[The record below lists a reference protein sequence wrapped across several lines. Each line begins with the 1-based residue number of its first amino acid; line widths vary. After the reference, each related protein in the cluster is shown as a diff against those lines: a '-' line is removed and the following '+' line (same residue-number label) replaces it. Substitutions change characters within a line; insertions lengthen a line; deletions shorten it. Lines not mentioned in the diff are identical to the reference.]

1 MGILGCT
8 MNPALKAIHP
18 QHHIGHLTEGHH
30 SNKGEQK
37 CGDLRM
43 SELKEDFLCL
53 DLEVKEG

>member
-1 MGILGCT
+1 

-53 DLEVKEG
+53 DLEVREG